1 LTNRAA
7 RWWTK
12 KPQEIQTMTNP
23 IADLNTL
30 LASMSPEL
38 QPGVYVYAT
47 VPFAYDLGN
56 IVPLATFREREGLTI
71 IVEEREALKAGID
84 PLFRAA
90 WITLTVHSDLQA
102 VGLRPSPPR
111 WVRQT
116 SVATWSPRRTT
127 ITSSCR
133 WNPPK
138 PPWLHCSNFS
148 LTVFKQP
155 PKGHSP
161 TSSVTGM
168 LAPLFHQQNFR
179 PRWQRRTKH

>member
-1 LTNRAA
+1 
-7 RWWTK
+7 
-12 KPQEIQTMTNP
+12 MTNP

-102 VGLRPSPPR
+102 VGLTAAFATALGKANVSCN
-111 WVRQT
+111 V
-116 SVATWSPRRTT
+116 VAAAYHDHIFVPMESAEAAMVA
-127 ITSSCR
+127 
-133 WNPPK
+133 
-138 PPWLHCSNFS
+138 L
-148 LTVFKQP
+148 
-155 PKGHSP
+155 
-161 TSSVTGM
+161 
-168 LAPLFHQQNFR
+168 QQLQLNGL
-179 PRWQRRTKH
+179 